1 MEALLIE
8 ADKLQEEEAQFEFPT
23 VEEIKDP
30 KLKSLGG
37 KILKILE
44 GVQKKCEGKSIVLD
58 SITSS
63 EKINWQKLDDTN
75 NEISALHAKRESL
88 VEVLTM
94 IANEDK

>member
-1 MEALLIE
+1 MEDLLIE

-44 GVQKKCEGKSIVLD
+44 GVQKKCEGKSIILD

-63 EKINWQKLDDTN
+63 EKINWQKLDDAN
-75 NEISALHAKRESL
+75 HEASALLAKRESL
-88 VEVLTM
+88 LEILTM
-94 IANEDK
+94 IVLEDK

>member
-1 MEALLIE
+1 METLLIE
-8 ADKLQEEEAQFEFPT
+8 ADQLKEEEKQFEFPT
-23 VEEIKDP
+23 VAEIKDK

-75 NEISALHAKRESL
+75 NEISALLAKRESL
-88 VEVLTM
+88 VEVLAM
-94 IANEDK
+94 IALEDK